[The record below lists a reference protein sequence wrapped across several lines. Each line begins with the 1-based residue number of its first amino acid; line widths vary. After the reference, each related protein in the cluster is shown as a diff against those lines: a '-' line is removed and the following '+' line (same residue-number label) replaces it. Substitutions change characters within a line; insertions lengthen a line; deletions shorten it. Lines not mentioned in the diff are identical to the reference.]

1 MARARALATAIGI
14 ALLVYAM
21 RALSTLSCPLSAAAI
36 PPPPHTHLLTKA
48 LWWRAGK
55 KRKAKRAAAKEAK
68 KKKGDG
74 SKELGEMFKMLWPG
88 RIGRGWCTI
97 DVRRPGGWYLAGLLL
112 TALARTALHGYNL
125 ELTKRIMTSL
135 YTRDLAA
142 FQGTLSMQL
151 LLGVGFALQRNIIDY
166 CGQNLCLVW
175 RQQLTE
181 ILHTNYFQAMFNK
194 EVSQSRT

>member
-1 MARARALATAIGI
+1 M
-14 ALLVYAM
+14 
-21 RALSTLSCPLSAAAI
+21 
-36 PPPPHTHLLTKA
+36 
-48 LWWRAGK
+48 
-55 KRKAKRAAAKEAK
+55 
-68 KKKGDG
+68 
-74 SKELGEMFKMLWPG
+74 
-88 RIGRGWCTI
+88 GRGWCTI

-125 ELTKRIMTSL
+125 ELTKRVMTSL
-135 YTRDLAA
+135 YNRDRAA

-181 ILHTNYFQAMFNK
+181 ILHTNYFQAMSFYFVQFNK
-194 EVSQSRT
+194 EVTDPGKRNAKQKAPSVPNLCK